1 VEARVVI
8 DAARRLLVLNNS
20 DLQAIEYFIEQSI
33 ANTDSSPLNINDF
46 KYFFILILNHRFI
59 LFVVKSGLQSL
70 NEFYQEVSLL
80 QIMALLSSALMF
92 SCVDGIEIA
101 LVFVQK
107 ILKEVVDVYL
117 SLDVVWQF
125 THESDVSFILYSA
138 K

>member
-1 VEARVVI
+1 METRVVI
-8 DAARRLLVLNNS
+8 DAARRLLVLNNC
-20 DLQAIEYFIEQSI
+20 DLQAIEDFIEQSI